1 MNRKILKNTLFL
13 SGSQILGRVIGF
25 LYFIFLA
32 RALSVEKLG
41 IYAWVLGF
49 GYNFYPL
56 ADFGLE
62 RVVLKHIPRDSNKT
76 SLYLSRLLPL
86 RLLLAIGSILSSL
99 ILGLLIGVGRQKLFY
114 IFIFGLGLLPYN
126 LLYLY
131 GAFKNAQERTEVYAA
146 ITVLTS
152 LLSSLLGAVVIYL
165 GLSLG
170 WLFAVY
176 FLANATI
183 LILLLLKVQ
192 KLDLSAS
199 WKFEID
205 FWKKILKE
213 SWVFAVLIIT
223 AVFYLRISL
232 VLVGKLLGDYWAGIY
247 GSASKFV
254 EAGILIP
261 QSLTLALFPLSSRL
275 LVSDKKRLRKIYKK
289 TVVALFLFSLPIAL
303 AMFVGGQYIIPF
315 IYGHNYSPA
324 IPVFSLFGLL
334 MILLFVNSLP
344 GNIIHNS
351 NRVKR
356 FIPFALL
363 NFLMAAVSGL
373 ILIPRVGVIGGVWAM
388 IIGEIYGLVVNNLF
402 VFRIL
407 SETA

>member
-1 MNRKILKNTLFL
+1 VNRKIFKNTLFL
-13 SGSQILGRVIGF
+13 SGSQIIGRVIGF

-32 RALSVEKLG
+32 RSLSVASLG

-62 RVVLKHIPRDSNKT
+62 RVVLKHIPRDSGKT

-86 RLLLAIGSILSSL
+86 RLLLAVGSILSSL

-131 GAFKNAQERTEVYAA
+131 GAFKNAQERTEVYAT

-152 LLSSLLGAVVIYL
+152 FLSSLLGVVIICL
-165 GLSLG
+165 GLGLG

-176 FLANATI
+176 FLANAAI
-183 LILLLLKVQ
+183 LALLLLKAR
-192 KLDLSAS
+192 KLDLSVS

-205 FWKKILKE
+205 FWKRILKE
-213 SWVFAVLIIT
+213 SWVFAVLTIT
-223 AVFYLRISL
+223 AVFYLRIPL
-232 VLVGKLLGDYWAGIY
+232 ILVGRLLGDYWAGIY

-275 LVSDKKRLRKIYKK
+275 LVSNRERLKRIYKRAI
-289 TVVALFLFSLPIAL
+289 TLLFLFSLPVAL
-303 AMFVGGQYIIPF
+303 TMAVGGQYIIPF
-315 IYGHNYSPA
+315 IYGHDYSPA

-334 MILLFVNSLP
+334 MILFFVNSFP

-351 NRVKR
+351 DRVKS

-363 NFLMAAVSGL
+363 NFLVATVSGL

-407 SETA
+407 NK